1 MTPKRILIILV
12 LFLVQTGQTAT
23 FGKYAGSFLS
33 LGAGSRILS
42 MGSAGTASVNDVTAG
57 YWNPAALTEASG
69 FQVEFMHSKQFIS
82 SIQHNYL
89 GFSNAN
95 SDGSIFGF
103 SMFYL
108 AVNDIKD
115 SRNAYNFIDDKVDY
129 SQIRYFSTGD
139 YAFLFSYAK
148 PYSADMSYGI
158 NVKMIYRDYESQSAY
173 GLGFDAGLN
182 YHLQPNWRVGLML
195 RDITSTMLA
204 WSGGEKEFITPS
216 LRIGTAYQLEF
227 PSIGFTIQP
236 TVDLN
241 ILFENRQAGSQMHV
255 GPVSLDSFWGI
266 EIAYNQ
272 LLSIRGGLDDLQRF
286 NTGVGLQ
293 IPKIQFDYSFT
304 AYDSELGNMQRISV
318 HLQLESLFAGNK
330 N

>member
-1 MTPKRILIILV
+1 MLRRSILLLMV
-12 LFLVQTGQTAT
+12 LSLAQTGQGAT

-33 LGAGSRILS
+33 LGAGSRVLS
-42 MGSAGTASVNDVTAG
+42 MGGAGTASVADVTAG

-69 FQVEFMHSKQFIS
+69 FQVEFMHSKQFIT

-89 GFSNAN
+89 GFSNKN
-95 SDGSIFGF
+95 SDGTVLGF

-148 PYSADMSYGI
+148 PYTQDLSYGFNI
-158 NVKMIYRDYESQSAY
+158 KMIYRDYESQSAY
-173 GLGFDAGLN
+173 GMGFDAGLN
-182 YHLQPNWRVGLML
+182 YHLQPNWRFGLML
-195 RDITSTMLA
+195 RDITSTMMA

-216 LRIGTAYQLEF
+216 LRLGTAYQLHI
-227 PSIGFTIQP
+227 SSADFTIEP
-236 TVDLN
+236 SVDLN
-241 ILFENRQAGSQMHV
+241 ILFENRRAGSQMHL

-266 EIAYNQ
+266 EVAYNH
-272 LLSIRGGLDDLQRF
+272 LLAVRAGLDDLKRF

-304 AYDSELGNMQRISV
+304 AYDSELGNVQRISV
-318 HLQLESLFAGNK
+318 HLQLEALF
-330 N
+330 